1 MSIHTENF
9 ARPEISRIAED
20 AARLR
25 TEVEASPITISF
37 APVEVP
43 SIPPIPPVEVPPIP
57 PIEIP
62 PVTLQVE
69 NLASPEISR
78 VAEDAARVRS
88 EIEASPI
95 TLSFGPVEAP
105 LIPPVDVPLAEIMFA
120 PIDVPVIPPIEVP
133 PIDITF
139 APVEAPIMPLIEFP
153 PIEAPSIPP
162 IDVSSFEGAQVTFG
176 EVGASAI
183 EMGENVKAAGSS
195 FTEMQMYAEAS
206 TVSLRTVAGGIRT
219 TAMMGTELTMLASD
233 FGIVDKETS
242 KYMRTVM
249 AIVMVVST
257 AARMYS
263 FLTLMTTGHTVA
275 VAVEGTTTMATAGA
289 LSFSSIA
296 HGIYSAAKWAAVAA
310 SNALNISTATFLA
323 LTGVGIAV
331 IVAATVAMWAF
342 ANSMNAATSSAQSFN
357 AAAGEVPSHARGV
370 QRAGEEDLYRRGVE

>member
-1 MSIHTENF
+1 MAAQVSSQRMAIHTENY
-9 ARPEISRIAED
+9 
-20 AARLR
+20 
-25 TEVEASPITISF
+25 
-37 APVEVP
+37 
-43 SIPPIPPVEVPPIP
+43 
-57 PIEIP
+57 
-62 PVTLQVE
+62 
-69 NLASPEISR
+69 ASPEINR
-78 VAEDAARVRS
+78 VAEDAARVKA
-88 EIEASPI
+88 EVEGSPI
-95 TLSFGPVEAP
+95 SLSFGP
-105 LIPPVDVPLAEIMFA
+105 
-120 PIDVPVIPPIEVP
+120 IDVPEIPPLYFP
-133 PIDITF
+133 PIQ
-139 APVEAPIMPLIEFP
+139 PPIIPPIEFP
-153 PIEAPSIPP
+153 PIEVPSIPP
-162 IDVSSFEGAQVTFG
+162 MDVSSFEGAQVTFG

-357 AAAGEVPSHARGV
+357 AAASEVPSHARGV

>member
-1 MSIHTENF
+1 LSFSELGISIVAQNLASAEFSRVASDAGAMAAQVSSQRMSIN
-9 ARPEISRIAED
+9 A
-20 AARLR
+20 
-25 TEVEASPITISF
+25 
-37 APVEVP
+37 
-43 SIPPIPPVEVPPIP
+43 
-57 PIEIP
+57 
-62 PVTLQVE
+62 E
-69 NLASPEISR
+69 NLASPEINR
-78 VAEDAARVRS
+78 VAEDAARVKT
-88 EIEASPI
+88 EVEGSPI
-95 TLSFGPVEAP
+95 SLSFGP
-105 LIPPVDVPLAEIMFA
+105 
-120 PIDVPVIPPIEVP
+120 IDVPEIPPLYFP
-133 PIDITF
+133 PIQ
-139 APVEAPIMPLIEFP
+139 APIIPPIEFP

-195 FTEMQMYAEAS
+195 FTEMQMYAEDT

-242 KYMRTVM
+242 KYVRTVM
-249 AIVMVVST
+249 AMIMVVST

-263 FLTLMTTGHTVA
+263 FLTLMTTGHTAA

-357 AAAGEVPSHARGV
+357 AATSEVPSRTRGI

>member
-1 MSIHTENF
+1 LSFNELGISIIAQNLASAEFSRVASDAGAMAAQVSSQRMSIN
-9 ARPEISRIAED
+9 A
-20 AARLR
+20 
-25 TEVEASPITISF
+25 
-37 APVEVP
+37 
-43 SIPPIPPVEVPPIP
+43 
-57 PIEIP
+57 
-62 PVTLQVE
+62 E
-69 NLASPEISR
+69 NLASPEINR
-78 VAEDAARVRS
+78 VAEDAARVKT
-88 EIEASPI
+88 EVEGSPI
-95 TLSFGPVEAP
+95 SLSFGP
-105 LIPPVDVPLAEIMFA
+105 
-120 PIDVPVIPPIEVP
+120 IDVPEIPPLYFP
-133 PIDITF
+133 PIQ
-139 APVEAPIMPLIEFP
+139 APIIPPIEFP

-195 FTEMQMYAEAS
+195 FTEMQMHAEDT

-242 KYMRTVM
+242 KYVRTVM
-249 AIVMVVST
+249 AMIMVVST

-263 FLTLMTTGHTVA
+263 FLTLMTTGHTAA

-357 AAAGEVPSHARGV
+357 AATSEVPSRTRGI

>member
-1 MSIHTENF
+1 LSFSELGISIIAQNLASAEFSRVASDAGAMAAQVSSQRMSIHTENF
-9 ARPEISRIAED
+9 ASPEISRI
-20 AARLR
+20 
-25 TEVEASPITISF
+25 
-37 APVEVP
+37 
-43 SIPPIPPVEVPPIP
+43 
-57 PIEIP
+57 
-62 PVTLQVE
+62 
-69 NLASPEISR
+69 
-78 VAEDAARVRS
+78 AEDAARVRS

-95 TLSFGPVEAP
+95 TVSFGPVEAP
-105 LIPPVDVPLAEIMFA
+105 LIPP
-120 PIDVPVIPPIEVP
+120 
-133 PIDITF
+133 
-139 APVEAPIMPLIEFP
+139 IEFP
-153 PIEAPSIPP
+153 PIEVPSIPP
-162 IDVSSFEGAQVTFG
+162 MDVSSFEGAHVTFG

-195 FTEMQMYAEAS
+195 FTEMQMHAEDT

-242 KYMRTVM
+242 KYMRTIM

-263 FLTLMTTGHTVA
+263 FLTLMTTGHTAA

-357 AAAGEVPSHARGV
+357 AATSEVPSRARGI

>member
-1 MSIHTENF
+1 MSFSELGISIIAQNLASAEFSRVASDAGAMAAQVSSQRMAIHTENY
-9 ARPEISRIAED
+9 
-20 AARLR
+20 
-25 TEVEASPITISF
+25 
-37 APVEVP
+37 
-43 SIPPIPPVEVPPIP
+43 
-57 PIEIP
+57 
-62 PVTLQVE
+62 
-69 NLASPEISR
+69 ASPEISR

-95 TLSFGPVEAP
+95 TVSFGPVEAP
-105 LIPPVDVPLAEIMFA
+105 LVPPVEVPPAEIMFA
-120 PIDVPVIPPIEVP
+120 SIDMPVIPPIEAP
-133 PIDITF
+133 PIEVTF
-139 APVEAPIMPLIEFP
+139 APVEVPIMPLVEFP
-153 PIEAPSIPP
+153 PIEVPSIPP
-162 IDVSSFEGAQVTFG
+162 MDVSSFEGAKVTFG

-183 EMGENVKAAGSS
+183 EMGENVRASGSG
-195 FTEMQMYAEAS
+195 FTELGKEAAS
-206 TVSLRTVAGGIRT
+206 TTVSLTTVARGIGSVG
-219 TAMMGTELTMLASD
+219 MMGSHLISLASD
-233 FGIVDKETS
+233 FGMVDKETA

-249 AIVMVVST
+249 AVIMVVS
-257 AARMYS
+257 AFARMKAY
-263 FLTLMTTGHTVA
+263 LTLITTGHTAA

-357 AAAGEVPSHARGV
+357 AAASEVPSRTRGI

>member
-1 MSIHTENF
+1 LSFNELGINIIAQNLASAEF
-9 ARPEISRIAED
+9 SRIASD
-20 AARLR
+20 AGAMAAQVSSQRM
-25 TEVEASPITISF
+25 
-37 APVEVP
+37 
-43 SIPPIPPVEVPPIP
+43 SIN
-57 PIEIP
+57 
-62 PVTLQVE
+62 VE
-69 NLASPEISR
+69 NLASPEINR
-78 VAEDAARVRS
+78 VAEDIGRVKA
-88 EIEASPI
+88 EVEASA
-95 TLSFGPVEAP
+95 LS
-105 LIPPVDVPLAEIMFA
+105 ISFA
-120 PIDVPVIPPIEVP
+120 PIEVP
-133 PIDITF
+133 EIPSIEVPPAEITF
-139 APVEAPIMPLIEFP
+139 APVIPPNIPPIEIPPLEVNFA

-162 IDVSSFEGAQVTFG
+162 IDVSSFEGAKVTFG

-195 FTEMQMYAEAS
+195 FTEMQVHAEAS

-249 AIVMVVST
+249 AVVMVIST

-263 FLTLMTTGHTVA
+263 FLTLMTTGHTAA
-275 VAVEGTTTMATAGA
+275 VAIEGTTTMATAGA

-357 AAAGEVPSHARGV
+357 AATSEVPSRTRGI

>member
-1 MSIHTENF
+1 LSFSELGISIVAQNLASAEFSRVASDAGAMAAQVSSQRMSINAENL
-9 ARPEISRIAED
+9 ASPEINRVAED
-20 AARLR
+20 VARVKA
-25 TEVEASPITISF
+25 EVEASALSISF
-37 APVEVP
+37 APIEVP
-43 SIPPIPPVEVPPIP
+43 EIPSIEVPPAEITFAPVIPPNIP

-62 PVTLQVE
+62 PLEV
-69 NLASPEISR
+69 N
-78 VAEDAARVRS
+78 
-88 EIEASPI
+88 
-95 TLSFGPVEAP
+95 
-105 LIPPVDVPLAEIMFA
+105 FA
-120 PIDVPVIPPIEVP
+120 PIEI
-133 PIDITF
+133 
-139 APVEAPIMPLIEFP
+139 
-153 PIEAPSIPP
+153 PSILPM
-162 IDVSSFEGAQVTFG
+162 DVSSFEGAQVTFG

-195 FTEMQMYAEAS
+195 FTEMQMHAEDT

-219 TAMMGTELTMLASD
+219 TAMMGTELAMLASD

-263 FLTLMTTGHTVA
+263 FLTLMTTGHTAA

-357 AAAGEVPSHARGV
+357 AAASEVPSRTRGI

>member
-1 MSIHTENF
+1 MSFSELGISIIAQNLASAEFSRVASDAGAMAAQVSSQRMAIHTENL
-9 ARPEISRIAED
+9 ASPEISRIAED

-25 TEVEASPITISF
+25 TEVEGSPMTITF
-37 APVEVP
+37 APVVVP
-43 SIPPIPPVEVPPIP
+43 SIPP
-57 PIEIP
+57 
-62 PVTLQVE
+62 
-69 NLASPEISR
+69 
-78 VAEDAARVRS
+78 
-88 EIEASPI
+88 
-95 TLSFGPVEAP
+95 
-105 LIPPVDVPLAEIMFA
+105 M
-120 PIDVPVIPPIEVP
+120 
-133 PIDITF
+133 
-139 APVEAPIMPLIEFP
+139 
-153 PIEAPSIPP
+153 
-162 IDVSSFEGAQVTFG
+162 DVSSFEGAEVTFG

-195 FTEMQMYAEAS
+195 FTEMQVHAEAS

-219 TAMMGTELTMLASD
+219 TAMMGTELAMLASD

-263 FLTLMTTGHTVA
+263 FLTLMTTGHTAA

-357 AAAGEVPSHARGV
+357 AATSEVPSRTRGI
-370 QRAGEEDLYRRGVE
+370 QRSGEEDLYRRGVE

>member
-1 MSIHTENF
+1 LSFNELGISIIAQNLASAEFSRVASDAGAMAAQVSSQRMAINAENL
-9 ARPEISRIAED
+9 ASPEINRVAED
-20 AARLR
+20 IGRVKA
-25 TEVEASPITISF
+25 EVEASALSISF
-37 APVEVP
+37 APIEVP
-43 SIPPIPPVEVPPIP
+43 EIPSIEVPPAEITFAPVIPPNIP

-62 PVTLQVE
+62 PLEV
-69 NLASPEISR
+69 N
-78 VAEDAARVRS
+78 
-88 EIEASPI
+88 
-95 TLSFGPVEAP
+95 
-105 LIPPVDVPLAEIMFA
+105 FA
-120 PIDVPVIPPIEVP
+120 PIEI
-133 PIDITF
+133 
-139 APVEAPIMPLIEFP
+139 
-153 PIEAPSIPP
+153 PSIPP

-195 FTEMQMYAEAS
+195 FTEMKMYAEDT

-242 KYMRTVM
+242 KYMRTMM

-263 FLTLMTTGHTVA
+263 FLTLMTTGHTAA

-357 AAAGEVPSHARGV
+357 AAASEVPSRTRGI

>member
-1 MSIHTENF
+1 LSFSELGISIIAQNLASAEFSRVASDAGAMAAQVSSQRMAIHTENF
-9 ARPEISRIAED
+9 ASPEISRI
-20 AARLR
+20 
-25 TEVEASPITISF
+25 
-37 APVEVP
+37 
-43 SIPPIPPVEVPPIP
+43 
-57 PIEIP
+57 
-62 PVTLQVE
+62 
-69 NLASPEISR
+69 
-78 VAEDAARVRS
+78 AEDAARVRS

-95 TLSFGPVEAP
+95 TVSFGPVEAP
-105 LIPPVDVPLAEIMFA
+105 LIPP
-120 PIDVPVIPPIEVP
+120 
-133 PIDITF
+133 
-139 APVEAPIMPLIEFP
+139 IEFP
-153 PIEAPSIPP
+153 PIEVPSIPP
-162 IDVSSFEGAQVTFG
+162 MDVSSFEGVQVTFG

-195 FTEMQMYAEAS
+195 FTEMQMYAEDT

-263 FLTLMTTGHTVA
+263 FLTLMTTGHTAA
-275 VAVEGTTTMATAGA
+275 VALEGTTTMATAGA

-357 AAAGEVPSHARGV
+357 AAAGEVPSRTRGI

>member
-1 MSIHTENF
+1 LSFNELGISIIAQNLASAEFSRVASDAGAMATQVSSQRMSIN
-9 ARPEISRIAED
+9 A
-20 AARLR
+20 
-25 TEVEASPITISF
+25 
-37 APVEVP
+37 
-43 SIPPIPPVEVPPIP
+43 
-57 PIEIP
+57 
-62 PVTLQVE
+62 E
-69 NLASPEISR
+69 NLASPEINR
-78 VAEDAARVRS
+78 VAEDAARVKT
-88 EIEASPI
+88 EVEGSPI
-95 TLSFGPVEAP
+95 SLSFGP
-105 LIPPVDVPLAEIMFA
+105 
-120 PIDVPVIPPIEVP
+120 IDVPEIPPLYFP
-133 PIDITF
+133 PIQ
-139 APVEAPIMPLIEFP
+139 APIIPPIEFP

-195 FTEMQMYAEAS
+195 FTEMQMHAEDT

-242 KYMRTVM
+242 KYVRTVM
-249 AIVMVVST
+249 AMIMVVST

-263 FLTLMTTGHTVA
+263 FLTLMTTGHTAA

-357 AAAGEVPSHARGV
+357 AAASEVPSRTRGV

>member
-1 MSIHTENF
+1 MSFNELGISIIAQNLASAEFSRVASDAGAMAAQVSSQRMAIHTENF
-9 ARPEISRIAED
+9 ASPEISRIAED

-25 TEVEASPITISF
+25 TEVEGSPMTITF
-37 APVEVP
+37 APVGVP
-43 SIPPIPPVEVPPIP
+43 SIPP
-57 PIEIP
+57 
-62 PVTLQVE
+62 
-69 NLASPEISR
+69 
-78 VAEDAARVRS
+78 
-88 EIEASPI
+88 
-95 TLSFGPVEAP
+95 
-105 LIPPVDVPLAEIMFA
+105 M
-120 PIDVPVIPPIEVP
+120 
-133 PIDITF
+133 
-139 APVEAPIMPLIEFP
+139 
-153 PIEAPSIPP
+153 
-162 IDVSSFEGAQVTFG
+162 DVSSFEGAQVTFG

-183 EMGENVKAAGSS
+183 EMGENVKAGGSS
-195 FTEMQMYAEAS
+195 FTEMQMHAEAT
-206 TVSLRTVAGGIRT
+206 TVSLHTVAGGIRT
-219 TAMMGTELTMLASD
+219 TALMGTELTMLASD

-263 FLTLMTTGHTVA
+263 FLTVMTTGHTAA

-357 AAAGEVPSHARGV
+357 AATSEVPSRTRGI

>member
-1 MSIHTENF
+1 LSFNELGISIIAQNLASAEFSRVASDAGAMAAQVSSQRMAIHTENF
-9 ARPEISRIAED
+9 
-20 AARLR
+20 
-25 TEVEASPITISF
+25 
-37 APVEVP
+37 
-43 SIPPIPPVEVPPIP
+43 
-57 PIEIP
+57 
-62 PVTLQVE
+62 
-69 NLASPEISR
+69 ASPEISR

-95 TLSFGPVEAP
+95 TVSFGPVEAP
-105 LIPPVDVPLAEIMFA
+105 LIPP
-120 PIDVPVIPPIEVP
+120 
-133 PIDITF
+133 
-139 APVEAPIMPLIEFP
+139 IEFP
-153 PIEAPSIPP
+153 PIEVPSILP

-183 EMGENVKAAGSS
+183 EMGENVKAAGSR
-195 FTEMQMYAEAS
+195 FTEMQVHAEAS

-249 AIVMVVST
+249 AIIMVVST

-263 FLTLMTTGHTVA
+263 FLTLMTTGHTAA

-357 AAAGEVPSHARGV
+357 AAAGEVPSRSRGV
-370 QRAGEEDLYRRGVE
+370 QRAGEQDLYRRGVE

>member
-1 MSIHTENF
+1 MAIHAENF
-9 ARPEISRIAED
+9 
-20 AARLR
+20 
-25 TEVEASPITISF
+25 
-37 APVEVP
+37 
-43 SIPPIPPVEVPPIP
+43 
-57 PIEIP
+57 
-62 PVTLQVE
+62 
-69 NLASPEISR
+69 ASPEISR
-78 VAEDAARVRS
+78 VAEDVARVKG
-88 EIEASPI
+88 EVEGSPI
-95 TLSFGPVEAP
+95 T
-105 LIPPVDVPLAEIMFA
+105 
-120 PIDVPVIPPIEVP
+120 
-133 PIDITF
+133 ITF
-139 APVEAPIMPLIEFP
+139 APVEV
-153 PIEAPSIPP
+153 PSIPP

-176 EVGASAI
+176 EVGTSAI
-183 EMGENVKAAGSS
+183 EMGENIKAAGSS
-195 FTEMQMYAEAS
+195 FTEMQVHAEDT

-242 KYMRTVM
+242 KYMRTIM
-249 AIVMVVST
+249 AVVMVVST

>member
-1 MSIHTENF
+1 MSFSELGISIIAQNLASAEFSRVASDAGAMAAQVSSQRMAIHTENF
-9 ARPEISRIAED
+9 ASPEISRIAED

-25 TEVEASPITISF
+25 TEVEGSPITITF

-43 SIPPIPPVEVPPIP
+43 SIPP
-57 PIEIP
+57 
-62 PVTLQVE
+62 
-69 NLASPEISR
+69 
-78 VAEDAARVRS
+78 
-88 EIEASPI
+88 
-95 TLSFGPVEAP
+95 
-105 LIPPVDVPLAEIMFA
+105 M
-120 PIDVPVIPPIEVP
+120 
-133 PIDITF
+133 
-139 APVEAPIMPLIEFP
+139 
-153 PIEAPSIPP
+153 
-162 IDVSSFEGAQVTFG
+162 DVSSFEGAQVTFG

-195 FTEMQMYAEAS
+195 FTEMQMHAEDT

-263 FLTLMTTGHTVA
+263 FLTLMTTGHTAA

-357 AAAGEVPSHARGV
+357 AATSEVPSRTRGI

>member
-1 MSIHTENF
+1 LSFSELGISIIAQNLASAEFSRVASDAGAMAAQVSSQRMAIHTENY
-9 ARPEISRIAED
+9 
-20 AARLR
+20 
-25 TEVEASPITISF
+25 
-37 APVEVP
+37 
-43 SIPPIPPVEVPPIP
+43 
-57 PIEIP
+57 
-62 PVTLQVE
+62 
-69 NLASPEISR
+69 ASPEINR
-78 VAEDAARVRS
+78 VAEDAARVKA
-88 EIEASPI
+88 EVEGSPI
-95 TLSFGPVEAP
+95 SLSFGP
-105 LIPPVDVPLAEIMFA
+105 
-120 PIDVPVIPPIEVP
+120 IDVPEIPPLYFP
-133 PIDITF
+133 PIQ
-139 APVEAPIMPLIEFP
+139 PPIIPPIEFP
-153 PIEAPSIPP
+153 PIEVPSIPP
-162 IDVSSFEGAQVTFG
+162 MDVSSFEGAQVTFG

-331 IVAATVAMWAF
+331 IVGATVAMWAF

-357 AAAGEVPSHARGV
+357 AAASEVPSRTRGI
-370 QRAGEEDLYRRGVE
+370 QRAGEEEMYRRGVE